1 MLQSRLNNRKE
12 QGADSVEIARLDASI
27 GKTDSDRC
35 KLFLESKCVIDR
47 LVQVTGDCNVIVCGL
62 QLAGRKIT
70 LYSTAIES
78 NGLYVA
84 MKEESA
90 TLPATEVD
98 LPDLRKVYQ
107 VLSMFRNQEK
117 GKKKK

>member
-1 MLQSRLNNRKE
+1 MSYINSDYANRHHSIFNNRKE

-62 QLAGRKIT
+62 QLAGK
-70 LYSTAIES
+70 
-78 NGLYVA
+78 
-84 MKEESA
+84 
-90 TLPATEVD
+90 
-98 LPDLRKVYQ
+98 
-107 VLSMFRNQEK
+107 
-117 GKKKK
+117 